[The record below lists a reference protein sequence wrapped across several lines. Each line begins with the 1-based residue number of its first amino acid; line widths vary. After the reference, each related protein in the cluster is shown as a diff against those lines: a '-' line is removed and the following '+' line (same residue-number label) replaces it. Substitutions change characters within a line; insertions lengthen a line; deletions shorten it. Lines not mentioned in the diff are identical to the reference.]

1 MTPLDALGAAL
12 LLHLAGGALPVFGR
26 GRRAEQAA
34 AVLSSTGSL
43 VGLAAAVGAFLAPQP
58 LLAAAPWH
66 VPGGAMLLRLDALA
80 AAFLVVIFLV
90 SGLGSVYGLAY
101 WPRKDRPRSAA
112 RLRVFYALM
121 TVGLAL
127 VVTAAHAVLFLL
139 AWELMAVSAFF
150 LVATEDAQPR
160 VRRAAWVYLVAT
172 HAGTACLF
180 AAFSLLKAGTGSFE
194 IRKVALSPATSV
206 VFLLAV
212 VGFGMKAGIVP
223 LHFWLPAAHA
233 SAPSHVSALMSGVML
248 KAGIYGILRVTSL
261 VDVPPL
267 WWGLLLAGLGALS
280 AVSGIA
286 MAAGQTDLKRA
297 LAYSSVENMGIV
309 WLGIGLAVSGR
320 ALGQPAWVT
329 LGFCGGLFHVFSHA
343 CFKSLLFFGSGG
355 VLHATKTRSMER
367 LGGLARRMPLTAGL
381 ALVGALAAAGL
392 PLFNGFIGEW
402 LIALGLFDTLRSS
415 SSAGWLLAFGA
426 PALALAGALALASF
440 VRIVGVTFLGA
451 PRSPEAAD
459 AHEAPALMTAPM
471 AVLAAACV
479 GLGLWPSLVLP
490 ALSAAEGAWL
500 GAPAGAAF
508 LAVTLARPMWG
519 LAALAAGLALA
530 GAGLAFLSPRAP
542 RRVPTW
548 DCGYAA
554 PTARMQYTS
563 ASFGAALTSVLP
575 GFLAPDSVGEA
586 PGGVFPGA
594 ATFRTEAPDPFGARL
609 YEPFVGWWS
618 ARFARLRRLQSGR
631 LTLYLVYVF
640 LTMLVT
646 LAWSVLRP
654 FVR

>member
-1 MTPLDALGAAL
+1 MSPVDAILAAL
-12 LLHLAGGALPVFGR
+12 VFHLAGGVLLLIGGGR
-26 GRRAEQAA
+26 FTERAA
-34 AVLSSTGSL
+34 AVLSAIGSL
-43 VGLAAAVGAFLAPQP
+43 AGLAGAAAAFLAPRP
-58 LLAAAPWH
+58 AFLIAPWH
-66 VPGGAMLLRLDALA
+66 VPGGAILLRLDALA
-80 AAFLVVIFLV
+80 AVFLLVIFLV
-90 SGLGSVYGLAY
+90 SGLGSVYGLGY
-101 WPRKDRPRSAA
+101 WSREMQPRSAA
-112 RLRVFYALM
+112 RLRFFYALM
-121 TVGLAL
+121 TAGLAL

-150 LVATEDAQPR
+150 LVATDDVQAE

-180 AAFSLLKAGTGSFE
+180 AAFALLRAGTGSFE
-194 IRKVALSPATSV
+194 IQKVALSPSVSV

-248 KAGIYGILRVTSL
+248 KAGIYGILRFSSL

-267 WWGLLLAGLGALS
+267 WWGLLLAGLGAFS

-286 MAAGQTDLKRA
+286 MAASQIDIKRA
-297 LAYSSVENMGIV
+297 LAYSSIENMGIV
-309 WLGIGLAVSGR
+309 WLGIGLALAGR
-320 ALGQPAWVT
+320 ALAQPSWVT
-329 LGFCGGLFHVFSHA
+329 LGFCGGLFHVLSHA

-355 VLHATKTRSMER
+355 VMHATRTRNMER
-367 LGGLARRMPLTAGL
+367 LGGLARRMPVTASL
-381 ALVGALAAAGL
+381 FLVGALAAAGL

-415 SSAGWLLAFGA
+415 SSGGWPLAFGA

-451 PRSPEAAD
+451 PRSTGAAE
-459 AHEAPALMTAPM
+459 AHEASPLMTVPM
-471 AVLAAACV
+471 AILAAACL
-479 GLGLWPSLVLP
+479 GLGLWPSAVFP

-500 GAPAGAAF
+500 GAPVDTGFLASTLAQPVQALVLVGAA
-508 LAVTLARPMWG
+508 LV
-519 LAALAAGLALA
+519 ALGACLLALR
-530 GAGLAFLSPRAP
+530 PRAP

-548 DCGYAA
+548 DCGYAS

-563 ASFGAALTSVLP
+563 GSFGAAITAVLP
-575 GFLAPDSVGEA
+575 GFLTPTSLVEP
-586 PGGVFPGA
+586 PGGAFPGGA
-594 ATFRTEAPDPFGARL
+594 SFRTEAPDPFGARL
-609 YEPFVGWWS
+609 YEPFTAWW
-618 ARFARLRRLQSGR
+618 AGRLARLRRLQSGQ

-654 FVR
+654 YVR

>member
-1 MTPLDALGAAL
+1 VTPLAALGAAL
-12 LLHLAGGALPVFGR
+12 LLHLAGGAVPVFGR
-26 GRRAEQAA
+26 GKGAERAA
-34 AVLSSTGSL
+34 AALSVCGSL
-43 VGLAAAVGAFLAPQP
+43 VGLAAAVATLLSRQP
-58 LLAAAPWH
+58 GLLAAPWQ
-66 VPGGAMLLRLDALA
+66 VPGGAILLRLDALA
-80 AAFLVVIFLV
+80 AAFLLVIFLV
-90 SGLGSVYGLAY
+90 SGLGSVYGLDY
-101 WPRKDRPRSAA
+101 WPRVERPRSAA
-112 RLRVFYALM
+112 RLRAFYSLM

-150 LVATEDAQPR
+150 LVATEDAKPD
-160 VRRAAWVYLVAT
+160 VRRAAWVYFVAT

-180 AAFSLLKAGTGSFE
+180 AALALLRAGTGSFE
-194 IRKVALSPATSV
+194 FQRVALSPTASV
-206 VFLLAV
+206 VFLLSV

-248 KAGIYGILRVTSL
+248 KAGVYGILRISSL

-320 ALGQPAWVT
+320 ALGQPAWVA
-329 LGFCGGLFHVFSHA
+329 LGFCGALFHVFSHA
-343 CFKSLLFFGSGG
+343 CFKSLLFFASGG
-355 VLHATKTRSMER
+355 ILHATRTRNMER

-392 PLFNGFIGEW
+392 PLFNGFVGEW
-402 LIALGLFDTLRSS
+402 LIALGLFETLRSS
-415 SSAGWLLAFGA
+415 SSGGWLLAFGA
-426 PALALAGALALASF
+426 PALGLAGALALASF

-471 AVLAAACV
+471 AVLAAACL
-479 GLGLWPSLVLP
+479 GLGLFPFAVLP
-490 ALSAAEGAWL
+490 ALDAAESAWL
-500 GAPAGAAF
+500 GAPVGTAF
-508 LAVTLARPMWG
+508 LAATLAGPLWG
-519 LAALAAGLALA
+519 LVALAAALA
-530 GAGLAFLSPRAP
+530 GAGACFALLSPRAP
-542 RRVPTW
+542 LRVPTW

-554 PTARMQYTS
+554 PTARMQYT
-563 ASFGAALTSVLP
+563 AGSFGAAITEVLP
-575 GFLAPDSVGEA
+575 GFLAPSSVAQA
-586 PGGVFPGA
+586 PVGAFPA
-594 ATFRTEAPDPFGARL
+594 AASFRTEAPDPFGAKL
-609 YEPFVGWWS
+609 YEPLTAWW
-618 ARFARLRRLQSGR
+618 AGRLARLRRLQSGR

-654 FVR
+654 YVR

>member
-1 MTPLDALGAAL
+1 MTPIDGLGAAL
-12 LLHLAGGALPVFGR
+12 LLHLAGGAVPLFGR
-26 GRRAEQAA
+26 SRTAERAG
-34 AVLSSTGSL
+34 AVLSCTASL
-43 VGLAAAVGAFLAPQP
+43 VGLAAAVAAFLSPQP
-58 LLAAAPWH
+58 ALLAAPWQ
-66 VPGGAMLLRLDALA
+66 VPGGAILLRLDALA
-80 AAFLVVIFLV
+80 AAFLLVIFLV
-90 SGLGSVYGLAY
+90 SGLGAVYGLAY
-101 WPRKDRPRSAA
+101 WPRAERPRSAA
-112 RLRVFYALM
+112 RLRAFYSLM

-127 VVTAAHAVLFLL
+127 VVTAAHAALFLL

-150 LVATEDAQPR
+150 LVATEDAKPE

-180 AAFSLLKAGTGSFE
+180 AAFALLRAATGSFE
-194 IRKVALSPATSV
+194 IQKVVLSPATSV

-248 KAGIYGILRVTSL
+248 KAGVYGILRISSL

-320 ALGQPAWVT
+320 ALGQPVWIA
-329 LGFCGGLFHVFSHA
+329 LGFCGALFHVFSHA
-343 CFKSLLFFGSGG
+343 CFKSLLFFASGG
-355 VLHATKTRSMER
+355 ILHATRTRSMER
-367 LGGLARRMPLTAGL
+367 LGGLARRMPATAGL

-392 PLFNGFIGEW
+392 PLFNGFVGEW

-415 SSAGWLLAFGA
+415 PTGGWVLAFGA
-426 PALALAGALALASF
+426 PALALAGALAVASF

-451 PRSPEAAD
+451 PRSPEAAE

-471 AVLAAACV
+471 AILAALCL
-479 GLGLWPSLVLP
+479 GLGLFPFAVLP
-490 ALSAAEGAWL
+490 ALNAAEGAWL
-500 GAPAGAAF
+500 GAPVDTAF
-508 LAVTLARPMWG
+508 LAATVAGPVWG
-519 LAALAAGLALA
+519 LAALAAALALA
-530 GAGLAFLSPRAP
+530 GAWLALLSPRVP
-542 RRVPTW
+542 RRAPTW

-563 ASFGAALTSVLP
+563 GSFGAAITAVLP
-575 GFLAPDSVGEA
+575 DFLAPAPVTEA
-586 PGGVFPGA
+586 PGGAFPA
-594 ATFRTEAPDPFGARL
+594 AASFRTEAADPFGSRL
-609 YEPFVGWWS
+609 FEPFVAWWAGRLAS
-618 ARFARLRRLQSGR
+618 LRRLQSGR

-654 FVR
+654 YVR

>member
-1 MTPLDALGAAL
+1 
-12 LLHLAGGALPVFGR
+12 
-26 GRRAEQAA
+26 
-34 AVLSSTGSL
+34 
-43 VGLAAAVGAFLAPQP
+43 
-58 LLAAAPWH
+58 
-66 VPGGAMLLRLDALA
+66 VPGGEILLRVDALA
-80 AAFLVVIFLV
+80 AAFLFVIFLV
-90 SGLGSVYGLAY
+90 SGLGSVYGLGY
-101 WPRKDRPRSAA
+101 WPRADRPGSAT

-127 VVTAAHAVLFLL
+127 VVTAAHALVFLL

-150 LVATEDAQPR
+150 LVATEDAEAE

-180 AAFSLLKAGTGSFE
+180 AAFALLRAQTGSFE
-194 IRKVALSPATSV
+194 IQKVALTPATSV

-248 KAGIYGILRVTSL
+248 KAGVYGILRITSL
-261 VDVPPL
+261 VDAPPL
-267 WWGLLLAGLGALS
+267 WWGLLLAGLGAVS
-280 AVSGIA
+280 AVSGIS

-320 ALGQPAWVT
+320 ALGQPTWVT
-329 LGFCGGLFHVFSHA
+329 LGFCGSLFHVLSHA

-355 VLHATKTRSMER
+355 ILHATHTRSMER
-367 LGGLARRMPLTAGL
+367 LGGLARRMPVTAGL

-392 PLFNGFIGEW
+392 PLFNGFVGEW

-415 SSAGWLLAFGA
+415 ASGGWLLAFGA
-426 PALALAGALALASF
+426 PALALAGALAVASF

-451 PRSPEAAD
+451 PRSAESAG
-459 AHEAPALMTAPM
+459 AHEAPALMTSPM
-471 AVLAAACV
+471 AVLAAACL
-479 GLGLWPSLVLP
+479 GLGLWPSAVLP
-490 ALSAAEGAWL
+490 ALGAAEGAWL
-500 GAPAGAAF
+500 GAPAGTAF
-508 LAVTLARPMWG
+508 LAATLARPVWG
-519 LAALAAGLALA
+519 LVALAAILA
-530 GAGLAFLSPRAP
+530 GAGAWLAVLSPRAS

-575 GFLAPDSVGEA
+575 GFLAPASVAEM
-586 PGGVFPGA
+586 PGGAFPEA
-594 ATFRTEAPDPFGARL
+594 ASFRTETADPFGARL
-609 YEPFVGWWS
+609 YEPFAERWAG
-618 ARFARLRRLQSGR
+618 RLARLRRLQSGR

-654 FVR
+654 YVR